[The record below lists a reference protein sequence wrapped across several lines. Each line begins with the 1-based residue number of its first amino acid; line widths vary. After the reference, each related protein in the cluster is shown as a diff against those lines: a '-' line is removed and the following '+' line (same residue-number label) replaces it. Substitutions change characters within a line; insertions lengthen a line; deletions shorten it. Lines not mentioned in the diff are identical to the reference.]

1 MGMSSLMNR
10 LILLSLFFAC
20 FSWVGLQTGISNTA
34 GKPGRTGAP
43 GDISTCVSCHNSSPL
58 APLNENIRVTINGNP
73 LTASFKYDNSITY
86 AMRLSID
93 NPASSRGGF
102 SLTALDENNNMA
114 GALSTIDGNAQL
126 YTLSNR
132 TYLAHNSNAATAW
145 DFTWAPNGVNGEV
158 TFYASVNDANNNGQ
172 ISGDIIR
179 PYVLK
184 IYPSEAT
191 SIDRQAI
198 EDALSIAVLGNQIQ
212 LNVDYTASYPIT
224 ARLLSVNGAQCIPKT
239 MLTPGRSTT
248 LDASSISAGIY
259 ILNVEARSSSYLQ
272 MISLQ

>member
-1 MGMSSLMNR
+1 MGRSV
-10 LILLSLFFAC
+10 LLSLCFAF
-20 FSWVGLQTGISNTA
+20 FSWIGLQIGISNTA

-43 GDISTCVSCHNSSPL
+43 GDNSTCGSCHNSSPL
-58 APLNENIRVTINGNP
+58 APLNENISVTINGNP
-73 LTASFKYDNSITY
+73 LTASFEYDNSTTY

-102 SLTALDENNNMA
+102 SLTALNENNNMA

-145 DFTWAPNGVNGEV
+145 DFTWSPNGVNGEV

-184 IYPSEAT
+184 ISPSGAT
-191 SIDRQAI
+191 SIDRPAI
-198 EDALSIAVLGNQIQ
+198 EDAVSITVLGNQIQ
-212 LNVDYTASYPIT
+212 LDVYNTDPYPVT
-224 ARLLSVNGAQCIPKT
+224 ARLLSMNGAQSIPNAT
-239 MLTPGRSTT
+239 VMPGSSTT
-248 LDASSISAGIY
+248 LNTSSIPRGMY
-259 ILNVEARSSSYLQ
+259 ILHIDAQSSSLTQ

>member
-1 MGMSSLMNR
+1 MKR
-10 LILLSLFFAC
+10 LVLLCLCFAF
-20 FSWVGLQTGISNTA
+20 FSWIGVQLGISNTA

-43 GDISTCVSCHNSSPL
+43 GDNSTCGSCHNSSPL
-58 APLNENIRVTINGNP
+58 APLNENISLTINGDP
-73 LTASFKYDNSITY
+73 LTASFEYDNLTTY

-102 SLTALDENNNMA
+102 SLTVLDENNEMA

-184 IYPSEAT
+184 INPSGAT
-191 SIDRQAI
+191 SITASVI
-198 EDALSIAVLGNQIQ
+198 EEVLSI
-212 LNVDYTASYPIT
+212 NVVGHEIYLDVYNTVPYPIT
-224 ARLLSVNGAQCIPKT
+224 ARLLSMNGAQSIPNT
-239 MLTPGRSTT
+239 TLTPGSSTI
-248 LDASSISAGIY
+248 LDASPISAGIY
-259 ILNVEARSSSYLQ
+259 ILHVDARSSSYTQ
-272 MISLQ
+272 MISLH

>member
-1 MGMSSLMNR
+1 MKR
-10 LILLSLFFAC
+10 LVLLSLCFAF
-20 FSWVGLQTGISNTA
+20 FSWIGIQLGISNTA

-43 GDISTCVSCHNSSPL
+43 GDNSTCRSCHNSSPL
-58 APLNENIRVTINGNP
+58 APLNENISLAINGNP
-73 LTASFKYDNSITY
+73 LTASFEYDNLTTY

-102 SLTALDENNNMA
+102 SLTVLDENNEMA

-179 PYVLK
+179 PYELK
-184 IYPSEAT
+184 INPAPTT
-191 SIDRQAI
+191 SITATTLDK
-198 EDALSIAVLGNQIQ
+198 SISVDVVGNQIQ
-212 LNVDYTASYPIT
+212 INADNTLPYPVT
-224 ARLLSVNGAQCIPKT
+224 ARLLSMNGAQSIPNAT
-239 MLTPGRSTT
+239 LTPGSSTI
-248 LDASSISAGIY
+248 LDASPISAGIY
-259 ILNVEARSSSYLQ
+259 ILHLDARSSSYTQ